1 MPTSPKPETVRG
13 PHPQAH
19 AFKSRSGL
27 QRLGPAIRHSWHGLI
42 ATWRSESA
50 FRQELALGLPLLVV
64 AWTLEPDRWHALL
77 LSAVIVL
84 VWVAELL
91 NTGLEAL
98 CDRITTETDPAI
110 KAAKDAGSAAVFLS
124 LLLAGACWG
133 LWLIEFLDRLT

>member
-1 MPTSPKPETVRG
+1 MALPPIPDPSRATGREAL
-13 PHPQAH
+13 Q
-19 AFKSRSGL
+19 FKSKSGL
-27 QRLGPAIRHSWHGLI
+27 KRLMPAVRHSCHGLV
-42 ATWRSESA
+42 ATWRTESA

-77 LSAVIVL
+77 LSAVIVG

-91 NTGLEAL
+91 NSGLEAL
-98 CDRITTETDPAI
+98 CDRITTDIDPAI

-133 LWLIEFLDRLT
+133 LWLLEFLDRLS